1 MAQGHRQ
8 GLKRACPTHPGHPP
22 AQGQSLIGTARV
34 AAPTSA
40 PGCLPAHG
48 PAPIPCPGHPHA
60 SDVGRPHS
68 LAPLPA
74 CDSQQPSPGRSKVP
88 AQTPITAP
96 AGFGGGGLL
105 LPVGLRP
112 AWLAA
117 RALLGEGRAFL
128 RAVRSKGGRKACR
141 EAAWALGSLP
151 PGALAG
157 PGLRDAERM
166 EEEELGRVKRGKSDA
181 NEQSRG
187 DGPPA

>member
-96 AGFGGGGLL
+96 AGFGGGAPAACGTPPRLAGSQSPPGRGQGLPQSSEESGRAKGL
-105 LPVGLRP
+105 SGGSLGLRKP
-112 AWLAA
+112 TS
-117 RALLGEGRAFL
+117 
-128 RAVRSKGGRKACR
+128 RSLSWSR
-141 EAAWALGSLP
+141 
-151 PGALAG
+151 
-157 PGLRDAERM
+157 AERC
-166 EEEELGRVKRGKSDA
+166 
-181 NEQSRG
+181 
-187 DGPPA
+187 